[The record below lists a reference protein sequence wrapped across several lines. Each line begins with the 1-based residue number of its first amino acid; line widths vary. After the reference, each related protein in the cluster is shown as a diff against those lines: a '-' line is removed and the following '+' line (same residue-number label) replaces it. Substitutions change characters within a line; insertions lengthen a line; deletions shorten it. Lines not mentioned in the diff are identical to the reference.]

1 MIDVTLVV
9 GTAASW
15 VMVGVIWFV
24 QIVHYPLLAQ
34 LRDAV
39 SQTSAEHRWR
49 TGVVVA
55 APMAAQGVTTLVLLA
70 APPEQVWAPWPWI
83 AAVFLAVALGVTAA
97 VSVPLH
103 VRMTEAGDLQAGRR
117 LVVTN
122 WWRTAAWTAHAVV
135 VTVMLAQVLA
145 G

>member
-15 VMVGVIWFV
+15 AMVGIIWFV

-34 LRDAV
+34 LRDDVAR
-39 SQTSAEHRWR
+39 TSAEHRWR
-49 TGVVVA
+49 TAVVVA
-55 APMAAQGVTTLVLLA
+55 APMVAQGVATLVLLA
-70 APPEQVWAPWPWI
+70 APPEQVWAPWPWVS
-83 AAVFLAVALGVTAA
+83 AGFLAVALGVTVA

-103 VRMTEAGDLQAGRR
+103 VRMTEAGDIQAGHR

-122 WWRTAAWTAHAVV
+122 WWRTAAWTAHAGVMS
-135 VTVMLAQVLA
+135 VMLAQVLSS
-145 G
+145 